1 MIVQI
6 DRDLAAEREYA
17 SRPCVIGSFPR
28 SGSHWTRR
36 MLAEIIARR
45 NGLESG
51 AAFGAALN
59 RLAGFTQPF
68 EQDFWRSFEGP
79 IFVAAHNLNEFGRG
93 FLKVYL
99 RRDFE
104 AVWRSTQKAQNE
116 MTSCWWGGTREEC
129 HEKWSSHIA
138 AGCQAA
144 KVVIDYEVTHADP
157 ATTVRAICA
166 ASGYEVGDDEVAAAV
181 RAGSRE
187 NMLAEQSLH
196 CPHRDWDIVNL
207 QPIQHHES

>member
-1 MIVQI
+1 MEIE
-6 DRDLAAEREYA
+6 RDLAAEREYA
-17 SRPCVIGSFPR
+17 SRLCVIGSFPR

-59 RLAGFTQPF
+59 QVAGFTQPF
-68 EQDFWRSFEGP
+68 EQEFWRDFEGP
-79 IFVAAHNLNEFGRG
+79 IFVAAHNLNEFGRR

-104 AVWRSTQKAQNE
+104 TVWRSTQKAQKE
-116 MTSCWWGGTREEC
+116 MTRCWWGGTRDEC
-129 HEKWSSHIA
+129 YEKWIRHVA
-138 AGCQAA
+138 AGCQFG
-144 KVVIDYEVTHADP
+144 KVVIDYEVTRADP
-157 ATTVRAICA
+157 ATTVRTICSA
-166 ASGYEVGDDEVAAAV
+166 AGYEVSDEDIAAAV

-187 NMLAEQSLH
+187 NMLAEQRIN
-196 CPHRDWDIVNL
+196 CPNRDWDIVNTQHPS
-207 QPIQHHES
+207 QP